1 MFANKLH
8 EAAHEAL
15 KAEQIE
21 KAISLYG
28 EALKETP
35 NHPDILSDRG
45 VAHLHNNDKKNCFQD
60 LNQALELQPEYSYR
74 YACRAYAKNHFGDID
89 GAVLDYEKAVELDP
103 KDAVAHNNLGMLLE
117 QKGYMQKAKE
127 RFERADKLSKMEDQL
142 YDMMDELEGQ
152 EQEVTPESPQTEEVV
167 QPREMISPEERR
179 EDEISAMK
187 EFKSVFTSKK
197 QFKEFLNFIKNG
209 FKIK

>member
-8 EAAHEAL
+8 ESAHEAL
-15 KAEQIE
+15 KAQEIE

-45 VAHLHNNDKKNCFQD
+45 VAYLHSNNKEKCFQD

-127 RFERADKLSKMEDQL
+127 RFDRADKLSKMEDHAIERN
-142 YDMMDELEGQ
+142 DGR
-152 EQEVTPESPQTEEVV
+152 SRIQTNQILRV
-167 QPREMISPEERR
+167 
-179 EDEISAMK
+179 D
-187 EFKSVFTSKK
+187 
-197 QFKEFLNFIKNG
+197 
-209 FKIK
+209 